1 MKKFLLAF
9 FLVSILL
16 LFSVSIFA
24 AAGEKSFENVF
35 INLSTSQPGGGWYP
49 FGGSIATICE
59 KYIPGLTVTVQSSA
73 GLAENLALL
82 EQKKAEVVFSNPDM
96 SYLKYRGIG
105 NFEGKAYKDMRTLFN
120 ITGAPYYIVALQNSP
135 IKTPLD
141 LRGKKIAMA
150 PVGNSLNLAAAA
162 LFDAYGLKEED
173 MKFFRG
179 ARMDKAD
186 ALKDGRVDAGIFIM
200 NLGSAV
206 MMDLITANHCKIIPV
221 TGEYREKLVEKY
233 PYYMAYTIPK
243 EVYGL
248 SKDVD
253 SYGLSSFLA
262 CDASLDEDLAYI
274 LTKTYFEHLDE
285 IGEMYPPA
293 KDLTLEGGARSI
305 AIPLHP
311 GSEKYFKE
319 MGVIK

>member
-9 FLVSILL
+9 LLVSSLI

-24 AAGEKSFENVF
+24 TAEEKSFENVF
-35 INLSTSQPGGGWYP
+35 INVSTSQPGGGWYP
-49 FGGSIATICE
+49 FGGAIATIWE
-59 KYIPGLTVTVQSSA
+59 KYIPGLTVTVQTSV
-73 GLAENLALL
+73 GMAENLSLL
-82 EQKKAEVVFSNPDM
+82 KRKKAEIGFSNPDM
-96 SYLKYRGIG
+96 SYFMYRGIG

-120 ITGAPYYIVALQNSP
+120 ITGAPYYIVVPQNSP

-141 LRGKKIAMA
+141 LRGKRIAM
-150 PVGNSLNLAAAA
+150 PVVGHSLNFSAAA
-162 LFDAYGLKEED
+162 LFDTYGLKEED

-179 ARMDKAD
+179 ERMDNAD
-186 ALKDGRVDAGIFIM
+186 ALKDGRVDAGLFIM
-200 NLGSAV
+200 NLGSAII
-206 MMDLITANHCKIIPV
+206 MDLIVNNFTIVPV
-221 TGEYREKLVEKY
+221 TGEYREKLIEKY

-243 EVYGL
+243 EAYGL
-248 SKDVD
+248 SEDVD

-262 CDASLDEDLAYI
+262 CDASLDEDLAYA

-293 KDLTLEGGARSI
+293 KDLTLEGGVRSI
-305 AIPLHP
+305 AVPLHT

-319 MGVIK
+319 VGLIK